1 MARQPLPPPPL
12 PSRSLQYVRPGGE
25 AEVDAGIPT
34 FVDGVHVRGGLA
46 ELEPPT
52 DELIASLRRRPAIFG
67 FPRTIAGRSAQLAT
81 SPTTPFHAF

>member
-1 MARQPLPPPPL
+1 
-12 PSRSLQYVRPGGE
+12 VRPGGE

-52 DELIASLRRRPAIFG
+52 DELIASLQDSASWGSQRRKCECDIVSRCRSLDLEIWFS
-67 FPRTIAGRSAQLAT
+67 GRD
-81 SPTTPFHAF
+81 